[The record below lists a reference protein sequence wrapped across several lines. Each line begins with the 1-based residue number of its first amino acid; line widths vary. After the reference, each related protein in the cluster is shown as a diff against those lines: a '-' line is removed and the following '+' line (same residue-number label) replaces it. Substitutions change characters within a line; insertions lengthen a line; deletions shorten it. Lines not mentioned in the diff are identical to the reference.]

1 MKREGWTKDHDELLE
16 NLLMFHQFDFIAV
29 SEEFKKIMALEDQC
43 LKYLEPD
50 DLRLIWTYIE
60 LGKYRNKPP

>member
-29 SEEFKKIMALEDQC
+29 SEEFKKIMALED
-43 LKYLEPD
+43 
-50 DLRLIWTYIE
+50 
-60 LGKYRNKPP
+60 